1 MKSTSSRAVA
11 IRRAGAFDAARLAAL
26 AERTFVDTFAADNDP
41 ADMDAYVAQA
51 FGESVQRAEL
61 RDPSITVFFAERDGE
76 PAGYVMLRDEP
87 HADVPARHAVEIA
100 RLYAAREAI
109 GTGVGAALM
118 DAALA
123 EAAAR
128 GADAV
133 WLGVWEHNARAIAF
147 YARHG
152 FRDVGA
158 QHFQLGTD
166 RQCDRVMRR
175 DLEAAR

>member
-1 MKSTSSRAVA
+1 MTSTSSRAVA
-11 IRRAGAFDAARLAAL
+11 IRRAGVFDAARLAAL

-51 FGESVQRAEL
+51 FGEAVQRAEL
-61 RDPSITVFFAERDGE
+61 REPAITVLLAERDGE
-76 PAGYVMLRDEP
+76 PVGYVMLRDAA
-87 HADVPARHAVEIA
+87 HGDVPARHAVEIA
-100 RLYAAREAI
+100 RLYATRETI

-123 EAAAR
+123 EAVAR

-133 WLGVWEHNARAIAF
+133 WLGVWECNARAIAF
-147 YARHG
+147 YTRPG

-158 QHFQLGTD
+158 QHFQLGND

-175 DLEAAR
+175 DLEGAR